1 MRLVLMGYR
10 RSLRILREYFQ
21 TNVLHE
27 QDPWESDEKAAEL
40 LKLLPDKELND
51 ALEKK
56 WENAPGRSSV
66 NKWADIDALAAAGAS
81 GTLDTKALR
90 DAKQDIVFEY
100 TYPRLDGEVS
110 KKMNHLLKSPFCI
123 HPKTGT
129 VCVPIDVRTVEEF
142 DPLGQPTVLGLLSE
156 INKWHEENDTQGD
169 ASSESKKIPDWE
181 KTSLKPYVQ
190 YFEAFVAGMLKDEP
204 PVKREPRGADAM
216 EY

>member
-1 MRLVLMGYR
+1 MLIVYS

-56 WENAPGRSSV
+56 WENAPGRTSV
-66 NKWADIDALAAAGAS
+66 NKWADIDALASAGAS
-81 GTLDTKALR
+81 STLDPKALLN
-90 DAKQDIVFEY
+90 AKQDIIFEY
-100 TYPRLDGEVS
+100 TYPRLDGEVT

-142 DPLGQPTVLGLLSE
+142 DPLGQPTVMGLLSE
-156 INKWHEENDTQGD
+156 IDKWHEENPQGD
-169 ASSESKKIPDWE
+169 TSSEGRKIPDWE
-181 KTSLKPYVQ
+181 KTSLKPYVE
-190 YFEAFVAGMLKDEP
+190 YFKAFVAGLLKDEKV
-204 PVKREPRGADAM
+204 VKRERTDGDTM
-216 EY
+216 EF